1 MVKKIALALC
11 TAMVAFGLVA
21 CGGSPAS
28 DDAENSASVSTSSPS
43 SETRSNDEAP
53 PSDAQASGTTTD
65 LKDAMDSYEAFI
77 DEYVE
82 FMEKYKSAE
91 DASSLL
97 ADYSE
102 YMSKYADA
110 MAKIDEID
118 ESSLSPADLAYYS
131 EVQTR
136 VAEKLLKVA

>member
-1 MVKKIALALC
+1 
-11 TAMVAFGLVA
+11 
-21 CGGSPAS
+21 
-28 DDAENSASVSTSSPS
+28 
-43 SETRSNDEAP
+43 
-53 PSDAQASGTTTD
+53 
-65 LKDAMDSYEAFI
+65 MDSYEAFI

-82 FMEKYKSAE
+82 FVEKYKSAE

-118 ESSLSPADLAYYS
+118 ESSLSPADLAYYT